1 MLQKARF
8 SFGQRI
14 KSAVQ
19 KKLIELVYSGG
30 PTFGRGLANEIH
42 QPVKDGVALSGLKI
56 STESLF
62 TVWRN
67 HADVFAC
74 VRELMTNVG
83 SQGYIWVNTADESKD
98 ANKASIKTVE
108 DAFKYKGQS
117 FRTIKE
123 QLVKYAKISGNAYLF
138 VVKGKTGKVLGFEVI
153 DPRTISAVTNQYGD
167 VLKWIQTC
175 KGFSQEYLPDE
186 ILQFKI
192 DTDPNNPVFGISPIE
207 PMIWE
212 VRTDLAAMI
221 SNYALFAND
230 ATPGAQYVLE
240 DGLNEEEQDKAFKEI
255 RHQLEGPENSNRSV
269 ILPFVKEI
277 KALRLTQRDMEFGL
291 MRKMTTEKVC
301 SSFGVPKAI
310 LNYTDGVNYAN
321 GDAQD
326 RKFWEGT
333 INPLQG
339 QLSDFYNNQLL
350 PILGVFDI
358 RHEYKEKT
366 FKDQQWD
373 EASSRAD
380 LEHGIYTLNELR
392 EKRGYQKYEPSK
404 AGEWVDQPVIWNGM
418 SVVPVSDIGMGVN
431 PDGTPVI
438 TTEDQAQKEL
448 AVIEKLSKR
457 VPKDNKS
464 NKTQPS
470 DKEIEE
476 RLTKSLEE
484 KYRLKHEKD
493 VENIK
498 KELADKIDQAL
509 NS

>member
-8 SFGQRI
+8 SFGQKI
-14 KSAVQ
+14 KSIVQ
-19 KKLIELVYSGG
+19 KKLIELLYSSG
-30 PTFGRGLANEIH
+30 PNFGRGLANEIH
-42 QPVKDGVALSGLKI
+42 QPIKDGVALSGLKI

-74 VRELMTNVG
+74 VRELMTNTG
-83 SQGYIWVNTADESKD
+83 SQGYMWVNVADESKD
-98 ANKASIKTVE
+98 ANKASVKIVE
-108 DAFKYKGQS
+108 DAFKYNGQS

-138 VVKGKTGKVLGFEVI
+138 CVKSKTGKVLGFEVI
-153 DPRTISAVTNQYGD
+153 DPRTIAVVTNQYGD
-167 VLKWIQTC
+167 VLKWIQNC
-175 KGFSQEYLPDE
+175 KGLSQEYEPDE

-212 VRTDLAAMI
+212 CRTDLAAMI

-230 ATPGAQYVLE
+230 AVPGAQYVL
-240 DGLNEEEQDKAFKEI
+240 DDSLNEEEQAQAFKAI
-255 RHQLEGPENSNRSV
+255 KAQLEGPENSNRSA

-277 KALRLTQRDMEFGL
+277 KSLRLTQRDMEFGA
-291 MRKMTTEKVC
+291 MRKMTTEKIC

-339 QLSDFYNNQLL
+339 QLSDFYNNQIL
-350 PILGVFDI
+350 PALGISDI
-358 RHEYKEKT
+358 RHEYNEKT
-366 FKDQQWD
+366 FENQQWD

-380 LEHGIYTLNELR
+380 LEHGVYTINEIR
-392 EKRGYQKYEPSK
+392 EKRGYQKYDPSTM
-404 AGEWVDQPVIWNGM
+404 GDWVDQPVIWNGM
-418 SVVPVSDIGMGVN
+418 SVVPVSDIGMGTN

-438 TTEDQAQKEL
+438 TTEDQAQKE
-448 AVIEKLSKR
+448 IERINKMANRMPKEQRNKPKQLS
-457 VPKDNKS
+457 
-464 NKTQPS
+464 
-470 DKEIEE
+470 
-476 RLTKSLEE
+476 
-484 KYRLKHEKD
+484 
-493 VENIK
+493 EN
-498 KELADKIDQAL
+498 
-509 NS
+509 